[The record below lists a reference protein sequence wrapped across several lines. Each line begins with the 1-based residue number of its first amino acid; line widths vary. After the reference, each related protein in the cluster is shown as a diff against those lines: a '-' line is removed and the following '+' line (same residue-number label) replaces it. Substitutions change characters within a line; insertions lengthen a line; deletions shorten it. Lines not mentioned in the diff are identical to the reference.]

1 MAEKTVA
8 TTSSGQTAVTERER
22 TRAQERYVSPPVD
35 IYETADG
42 LVLLADLPG
51 VAPHDLD
58 VRLED
63 NILTITGKAKPAR
76 ADEPTYREYE
86 LVNFYRQFEL
96 GEQIDQGKVSAD
108 LKHGVLTL
116 QLPKTEKARPR
127 QIAVR
132 VS

>member
-8 TTSSGQTAVTERER
+8 TTSGRQVAGERER
-22 TRAQERYVSPPVD
+22 TRTQERYVSPPVD
-35 IYETADG
+35 IYETPNE

-51 VAPHDLD
+51 VAPNDLE

-63 NILTITGKAKPAR
+63 DILTIRGQAKHLRTQDPV
-76 ADEPTYREYE
+76 YQEYE
-86 LVNFYRQFEL
+86 LVNFFRQFEL
-96 GEQIDQGKVSAD
+96 SEQIDQGKVSAD

-116 QLPKTEKARPR
+116 HLPKTEKAKPR
-127 QIAVR
+127 QITVQ

>member
-8 TTSSGQTAVTERER
+8 TTSGQPVATEREH

-51 VAPHDLD
+51 VAPNDLD

-63 NILTITGKAKPAR
+63 NMLTIKGKAKSAR

-86 LVNFYRQFEL
+86 LVNFFRQFEL
-96 GEQIDQGKVSAD
+96 SEQIDQGKVSAD

-116 QLPKTEKARPR
+116 HLPKTERAKPR
-127 QIAVR
+127 QIPVQA
-132 VS
+132 S

>member
-8 TTSSGQTAVTERER
+8 TTSGQQVATERER
-22 TRAQERYVSPPVD
+22 TRTQERYIAPPVD
-35 IYETADG
+35 IYETSDS

-51 VAPHDLD
+51 VAPNDLE

-63 NILTITGKAKPAR
+63 NMLTLNGKAKPAR
-76 ADEPTYREYE
+76 PDAPTYREYE
-86 LVNFYRQFEL
+86 LVNFFRQFEL
-96 GEQIDQGKVSAD
+96 SEQIDQGKVSAD

-116 QLPKTEKARPR
+116 HLPKTEKAKPR
-127 QIAVR
+127 QIPVQ

>member
-8 TTSSGQTAVTERER
+8 TTSGQQVATEREH

-35 IYETADG
+35 IYETSDG

-51 VAPHDLD
+51 VAPNDLD

-63 NILTITGKAKPAR
+63 NTLTINGRTKPGR
-76 ADEPTYREYE
+76 TDEPTYREYE
-86 LVNFYRQFEL
+86 LVNFFRQFEL
-96 GEQIDQGKVSAD
+96 SEQIDQGKVSAD

-116 QLPKTEKARPR
+116 HLPKTEKAKPR
-127 QIAVR
+127 QITVK